1 MQDQERRAV
10 RETTTHIEP
19 VGWQRQT
26 MIIPTFEKFAECS
39 KQGNIIPVYK
49 TVTADLLTPV
59 LAYLKIQAENPHAFL
74 LESVEGGEKIARY
87 SFLGCNP
94 YLTINSRGD
103 TVEIVRAGER
113 MQRKGQLLDVLRKIT
128 ERYRPVTLPGLPPFV
143 GGAVGYV
150 SYDAVR
156 WVETIPQTGEDDLK
170 VDDAMMMF
178 FSTILAFDH
187 ARQQILIISNAFID
201 ENAPQLEAK
210 YERAMAEIEAIEAL
224 LNRPVA
230 IPPFGKAGEGADR
243 MLSNFSK
250 VEYLAAVD
258 EAKEHIKAGNIFQV
272 VLSQRFTAEVTS
284 DPFNIYRA
292 LRIVNP
298 SPYMFF
304 LKLGETF
311 VIGSSPEMLVRIVNG
326 KAYYRPI
333 AGTRPRG
340 ANEDEDALLA
350 EELKADEKEK
360 AEHIMLVDLGRNDLG
375 RVCEY
380 GSVEVLDLML
390 IEKYSH
396 VMHLVSSLRGD
407 LRKNLDRFDALMAC
421 FPAGTVTGAPK
432 VRAMEIID
440 ALEPTRRGVYAG
452 AILYLD
458 FSGNL
463 DSCIAIRTLL
473 VKDGKA
479 FIQAGGGIVADS
491 VPEKEFQ
498 ETINKSRALVKAVE
512 MAERGF

>member
-1 MQDQERRAV
+1 
-10 RETTTHIEP
+10 
-19 VGWQRQT
+19 
-26 MIIPTFEKFAECS
+26 MITPNFEKFAESS
-39 KQGNIIPVYK
+39 KLGNIIPVYK
-49 TVTADLLTPV
+49 AVTADLLTPV
-59 LAYLKIQAENPHAFL
+59 LAYLKIQVENPHAFL
-74 LESVEGGEKIARY
+74 LESIEGGEKIARY

-94 YLTINSRGD
+94 YLTISSRGD
-103 TVEIVRAGER
+103 TVEIIRAGER
-113 MQRKGQLLDVLRKIT
+113 MQRKGQLLDVMRKIT
-128 ERYRPVTLPGLPPFV
+128 DRYRPVKLPGLPPFV
-143 GGAVGYV
+143 GGAVGYI

-156 WVETIPQTGEDDLK
+156 WVEAIPQSGEDDLK

-201 ENAPQLEAK
+201 ESAPQLEAK
-210 YERAMAEIEAIEAL
+210 YQKAVAEIEALEAL
-224 LNRPVA
+224 LNQPVVL
-230 IPPFGKAGEGADR
+230 PPFGKAAEGTGR
-243 MLSNFSK
+243 VQSNFSK
-250 VEYLAAVD
+250 ADYLAAV
-258 EAKEHIKAGNIFQV
+258 EKAKEHIKAGDIFQA
-272 VLSQRFTAEVTS
+272 VLSQRFTAEVTC

-304 LKLGETF
+304 LKLGESY

-375 RVCEY
+375 RVCEF

-407 LRKNLDRFDALMAC
+407 LRKDLDRFDALMAC

-512 MAERGF
+512 MAEQGF

>member
-1 MQDQERRAV
+1 
-10 RETTTHIEP
+10 
-19 VGWQRQT
+19 
-26 MIIPTFEKFAECS
+26 MITPTFEKFGEYS

-49 TVTADLLTPV
+49 AVTADLLTPV

-74 LESVEGGEKIARY
+74 LESIEGGEKIARY

-94 YLTINSRGD
+94 YLTISSRGD
-103 TVEIVRAGER
+103 SVEIVRAGER
-113 MQRKGQLLDVLRKIT
+113 MQRKGQLLDVMRKIT

-143 GGAVGYV
+143 GGSVGYV

-156 WVETIPQTGEDDLK
+156 WVEAIPQTGEDDLK

-187 ARQQILIISNAFID
+187 ARQQILIISNAFI
-201 ENAPQLEAK
+201 EESAPQLEAK
-210 YERAMAEIEAIEAL
+210 YQKAVAEIEALEAL
-224 LNRPVA
+224 LNQPVA
-230 IPPFGKAGEGADR
+230 IPPFGKAAKASER
-243 MLSNFSK
+243 IQSNFSK
-250 VEYLAAVD
+250 ADYLAAVD
-258 EAKEHIKAGNIFQV
+258 KAKEHIKAGDIFQA
-272 VLSQRFTAEVTS
+272 VLSQRFTAEVTC

-304 LKLGETF
+304 LKLGEAS

-375 RVCEY
+375 RVCEF

-407 LRKNLDRFDALMAC
+407 LRKDLDRFDALMAC

>member
-1 MQDQERRAV
+1 
-10 RETTTHIEP
+10 
-19 VGWQRQT
+19 
-26 MIIPTFEKFAECS
+26 MITPTFEQFVEHS

-49 TVTADLLTPV
+49 PVTADLLTPV
-59 LAYLKIQAENPHAFL
+59 LAYLKIESESPHAFL

-94 YLTINSRGD
+94 YLTIRASGD
-103 TVEIVRAGER
+103 VVEIARLGETKK
-113 MQRKGQLLDVLRKIT
+113 RKGQLLDVMRKIT
-128 ERYRPVTLPGLPPFV
+128 ERYKPVTLPGLPPFV
-143 GGAVGYV
+143 GGAVGYF
-150 SYDAVR
+150 SYDTVR
-156 WVETIPQTGEDDLK
+156 WVEKIPQTGEDDLK
-170 VDDAMMMF
+170 LDDAMMMF

-187 ARQQILIISNAFID
+187 VRQQILIISNAFIE
-201 ENAPQLEAK
+201 ENAPQLQAK
-210 YERAMAEIEAIEAL
+210 YQKALDEIEVLEAL
-224 LNRPVA
+224 LSSPVSLPA
-230 IPPFGKAGEGADR
+230 FGKPGNGER
-243 MLSNFSK
+243 VKSNFSK
-250 VEYLAAVD
+250 AEYLAAVD
-258 EAKEHIKAGNIFQV
+258 KAKEYIKAGDIFQV
-272 VLSQRFTAEVTS
+272 VLSQRFTAEVS
-284 DPFNIYRA
+284 CDPFNIYRA
-292 LRIVNP
+292 LRMVNP

-304 LKLGETF
+304 LKLDGCS

-326 KAYYRPI
+326 KTYYRPI

-340 ANEDEDALLA
+340 ASEDEDALLA
-350 EELKADEKEK
+350 EELKADEKER

-380 GSVEVLDLML
+380 GSVEVLDLMS

-407 LRKNLDRFDALMAC
+407 LRKDLDRFDALMAC

-440 ALEPTRRGVYAG
+440 ELEPTKRGVYAG

-463 DSCIAIRTLL
+463 DSCIAIRTL
-473 VKDGKA
+473 VAKDGKA
-479 FIQAGGGIVADS
+479 CIQAGGGIVADS
-491 VPEKEFQ
+491 IPEKEFQ
-498 ETINKSRALVKAVE
+498 ETISKSRALVKAVE